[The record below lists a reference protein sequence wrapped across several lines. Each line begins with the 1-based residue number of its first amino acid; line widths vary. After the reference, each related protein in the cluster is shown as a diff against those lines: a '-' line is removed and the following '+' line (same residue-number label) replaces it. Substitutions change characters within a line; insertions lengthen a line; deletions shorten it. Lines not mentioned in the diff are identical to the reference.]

1 MLMLLLVLHASISYM
16 VTPLGTTWP
25 FKDSSTHMVFDIA
38 GAFIHT
44 FRLPL
49 FFVMAGFFGAMLY
62 HERGAGKFLKNRL
75 QRIAIPL
82 VVFWVVLAPLILSP
96 FALLHLDDGSRTFRG
111 LMSWLISADARSYLH
126 FFHLWFL
133 FDLLVYYAAILL
145 LIPITRRVSRMIGAD
160 NRRKLKLLFCSPWA
174 FLVFAGAT
182 AVSLLPMKLGMLES
196 PATFARPM
204 STLLADAVFVLFG
217 WGLYIR
223 RDSMGNFVSRARALT
238 LLGLVFFLAH
248 TACVGLLLRGNTA
261 FHLPSVVFGSLSI
274 WLFVYGLIGLFI
286 RYLEKPHRI
295 MRYIADSSYW
305 CYLVHL
311 PLVAWLSFLL
321 AEWRAHALVKYSV
334 VLVTTLMVCLLT
346 YDWFVRSTFVGVLI
360 NGRRRPSLMF
370 SRKSKKVE
378 SEHLTVSA
386 S

>member
-1 MLMLLLVLHASISYM
+1 MHILFPEFTLHKIDTMGHSRQSSDAGTRRYHAFDNLRGIMLMLLLVLHASISYM

-25 FKDSSTHMVFDIA
+25 FKDSSTHMMFDIA

-62 HERGAGKFLKNRL
+62 YERGAGKFLKNRL

-133 FDLLVYYAAILL
+133 FDLLIYYAAILL
-145 LIPITRRVSRMIGAD
+145 LIPITRHISRMIGAG
-160 NRRKLKLLFCSPWA
+160 NRRKLRLMFCSPWA

-204 STLLADAVFVLFG
+204 STLFADAVFVLFG
-217 WGLYIR
+217 SFEG
-223 RDSMGNFVSRARALT
+223 
-238 LLGLVFFLAH
+238 
-248 TACVGLLLRGNTA
+248 C
-261 FHLPSVVFGSLSI
+261 HL
-274 WLFVYGLIGLFI
+274 
-286 RYLEKPHRI
+286 
-295 MRYIADSSYW
+295 
-305 CYLVHL
+305 
-311 PLVAWLSFLL
+311 
-321 AEWRAHALVKYSV
+321 
-334 VLVTTLMVCLLT
+334 
-346 YDWFVRSTFVGVLI
+346 
-360 NGRRRPSLMF
+360 
-370 SRKSKKVE
+370 
-378 SEHLTVSA
+378 
-386 S
+386 